1 MNENDTIETKTV
13 EIDIIMWIRQKTANN
28 QTTITNTWIDEW
40 FCWDRYRHI
49 FHWTSLTECFS
60 LKCEYGEMW
69 DVDNE
74 LVKQNYNIIEMILAR
89 AFQPILS
96 FIESNMIID

>member
-1 MNENDTIETKTV
+1 MNGFV
-13 EIDIIMWIRQKTANN
+13 EIAIDIYFI
-28 QTTITNTWIDEW
+28 E
-40 FCWDRYRHI
+40 
-49 FHWTSLTECFS
+49 LTECFS